1 MFRIG
6 EFSKITQVSGH
17 SLRYYDEI
25 GLLTP
30 AKIDEWTGYRYYS
43 AQQIPRLNRIMALK
57 DLGLSL
63 EQIKRMLDD
72 HISSEEIRGMF
83 ALKKAQIEQ
92 TLRDEMTRLQH
103 VEARLQQLDEGNVEA
118 DIAEV
123 VVKSVPEQPFLS
135 LRETVPSFEAVGLTI
150 MEMHKALP
158 SKLSRRLLGAFT
170 AILHTDMYQE
180 NDLDLEMGFS
190 LMEPTLDS
198 FDLPSKRKMSLRIL
212 PEVPMMATIMRVG
225 TPNTSHLCR
234 APLAAWVEVNG
245 YEFAGVGREL
255 FLVPPRP
262 GREDETVLEVQ
273 YPIVPV
279 KPTRL
284 AF

>member
-30 AKIDEWTGYRYYS
+30 AKIDQWTGYRYYS
-43 AQQIPRLNRIMALK
+43 TQQIPRLNRIMALK

-72 HISSEEIRGMF
+72 DVTSEEIRGMF

-92 TLRDEMTRLQH
+92 TLREELIRLQH
-103 VEARLQQLDEGNVEA
+103 VEARLQQLDDGNIEA

-135 LRETVPSFEAVGLTI
+135 LRETVPSFETVGRTI

-158 SKLSRRLLGAFT
+158 SKLSRRLLGVFT

-190 LMEPTLDS
+190 LAEPAVES
-198 FDLPSKRKMSLRIL
+198 FDLPSQRQMSLRML

-234 APLAAWVEVNG
+234 APLAAWVEING
-245 YEFAGVGREL
+245 YEFAGVGREV

-273 YPIVPV
+273 YPIAPV
-279 KPTRL
+279 ELARL
-284 AF
+284 TF